1 MANLNDTTINGL
13 LNVISDN
20 VYFNGHKAMT
30 LISSDI
36 KSATNGSG
44 QYITI
49 NENLK
54 IAWGY
59 KTSITGNGVTTI
71 SLPCAFQSSTSFVV
85 IATLRRGDSSGS
97 GVDSIYTYP
106 NSATSFKVVHD
117 YTSSNNPDGVYWFA
131 IGV

>member
-59 KTSITGNGVTTI
+59 KISITGNGVTTI

-106 NSATSFKVVHD
+106 NSATSFNVVHD
-117 YTSSNNPDGVYWFA
+117 YTSNSNPDGIYWLA
-131 IGV
+131 IGI